1 MGIGGALM
9 QNPDFRKRIME
20 KNGGQNPVGP
30 LKNEKPEQTLARHQ
44 NFGLMGALAGPAASQ
59 RMNEALRVRRS
70 ELSPSQARNMNRK
83 GG

>member
-20 KNGGQNPVGP
+20 KNGGQN
-30 LKNEKPEQTLARHQ
+30 LDDTAKKQQQETAARIQ
-44 NFGLMGALAGPAASQ
+44 NFGLMGAYAGPATRQ
-59 RMNEALRVRRS
+59 RMNEALRVRQS

>member
-20 KNGGQNPVGP
+20 KNGGQN
-30 LKNEKPEQTLARHQ
+30 LDDTAKKQQQETAARIQ
-44 NFGLMGALAGPAASQ
+44 NFGLMGVLAGRPAAQ